1 MRERVTVAVTAF
13 DPISQAGI
21 ASQLRFRQEVQ
32 LVGPGDGEQPAV
44 AIVVVDRVDEQAVQ
58 TIRAAQRHGGARVV
72 VVASQVEGADLLAA
86 VEAGCCGLLRRTE
99 ASPERLIMAINTAAA
114 GNGTLPPDLL
124 GRLMQQVARLQ
135 RDALAPRGLTPVG
148 MSKRELH
155 VLRLVADGHAT
166 SHIAREL
173 AYSERTVKNI
183 LHDVTTRLQLRNRAQ
198 AVAYAVREGLI

>member
-1 MRERVTVAVTAF
+1 MKERVAVAVTAF
-13 DPISQAGI
+13 DPISLAGI
-21 ASQLRFRQEVQ
+21 ASQLRYRQEIQ
-32 LVGPGDGEQPAV
+32 LVDACDGTQPAV
-44 AIVVVDRVDEQAVQ
+44 VVVVVDRVDEQAVH
-58 TIRAAQRHGGARVV
+58 TIRAALRNGGARVII
-72 VVASQVEGADLLAA
+72 VASQVEGTDLLAA
-86 VEAGCCGLLRRTE
+86 VEAGCCGLLRRTD
-99 ASPERLIMAINTAAA
+99 ASPEQLIAAINAAAA
-114 GNGTLPPDLL
+114 GDGTLPPDLL
-124 GRLMQQVARLQ
+124 GRLMQQVGRLQ

-183 LHDVTTRLQLRNRAQ
+183 IHNVTTRLQLRNRAQ

>member
-1 MRERVTVAVTAF
+1 MTERVTVAVTAF
-13 DPISQAGI
+13 DPISRAGI

-32 LVGPGDGEQPAV
+32 LVDADDGVVPQV
-44 AIVVVDRVDEQAVQ
+44 AIVVVDRVDDQAAQ
-58 TIRAAQRHGGARVV
+58 TIRAAQRSGGARVV
-72 VVASQVEGADLLAA
+72 VVASQVEGTDLLAA

-99 ASPERLIMAINTAAA
+99 ASPERLITAIDAAAA
-114 GNGTLPPDLL
+114 GDGTLPPDLL
-124 GRLMQQVARLQ
+124 GRLMAQVGRLQ

-155 VLRLVADGHAT
+155 VLRLVAEGHAT

-173 AYSERTVKNI
+173 SYSERTVKNI
-183 LHDVTTRLQLRNRAQ
+183 IHDVTTRLQLRNRAQ